1 MSFRPFILPVACLT
15 TYTLKLVAQ
24 PSSLCL
30 HAHLERSSKRSL
42 PPVRTFCIGVALE
55 RRCLPCVARVDLWCW
70 SNGPAKTA
78 GECAGNCSWAR
89 RGRQT
94 SRHTGRAHTD
104 SHDENNNN
112 NNTPTMDERRRRT
125 EERHSGKSPSTSAH
139 QRIVSPRFAES
150 FRPLA
155 ASDHQ
160 ISDTRKAPRR
170 HERVQPT
177 ATDQHERRLHG

>member
-1 MSFRPFILPVACLT
+1 MLT
-15 TYTLKLVAQ
+15 LNVRASDHSHQ
-24 PSSLCL
+24 SERFASVL
-30 HAHLERSSKRSL
+30 HWNVDAFPASRAWISGVGRT
-42 PPVRTFCIGVALE
+42 VRQ
-55 RRCLPCVARVDLWCW
+55 RRRGNVPAIAI
-70 SNGPAKTA
+70 GPA
-78 GECAGNCSWAR
+78 EDD
-89 RGRQT
+89 
-94 SRHTGRAHTD
+94 RHTGRAHTD

-160 ISDTRKAPRR
+160 NSDTRKAPRR

-177 ATDQHERRLHG
+177 ATDQHELRLHG